1 MYSQS
6 FSPEALYACTTQ
18 AERRNSGLKR
28 KDFIEAIGKELG
40 NAIVDGTFHFQIK
53 QEGELFLNGRA
64 RKDFDYLCQNLILR
78 KLHNN
83 IKSIYKV
90 QQTDRNTIVRQMK
103 ILLNE
108 NVDMWVVR
116 LDVRHFYESINRE
129 KLLAKL
135 TEDARLSYPSITL
148 LQSLFKEPLVADS
161 TGMPRGL
168 GVSSAMSELYMKY
181 FDIAIRHVEGVYYY
195 ARFVDD
201 IIVFCSSER
210 SKDLVWKTAQS
221 ELNKLSLTLNVEK
234 SYSWNPSMFG
244 VNLIYLGYVFSK
256 DDFKVKVAIADKKIK
271 VIKTRVTKS
280 FVRFVKDRRYDLLKL
295 RIKFLTGN
303 FTLYQTDTLLPIK
316 VGIYFNYKQATNV
329 ECLDELDRYYQS
341 LLHCQT
347 GKLGGLIALT
357 KAQLKELEKYSFRFG
372 YENHVNHHFT
382 NDQMRSII
390 NCWL

>member
-1 MYSQS
+1 MYNQS

-18 AERRNSGLKR
+18 AERRNFGLKR
-28 KDFIEAIGKELG
+28 EDFIEAIENELG

-53 QEGELFLNGRA
+53 QDSGLFFNGRV

-83 IKSIYKV
+83 IKAIYKV
-90 QQTDRNTIVRQMK
+90 QQADRNTIVRQMK

-129 KLLAKL
+129 KLLTKL

-148 LQSLFKEPLVADS
+148 LQSLFKEPLVAYS

-181 FDIAIRHVEGVYYY
+181 FDIAIRHIEGVYYY

-201 IIVFCSSER
+201 IIVFCSSEH
-210 SKDLVWKTAQS
+210 SKDLVWDTAQS
-221 ELNKLSLTLNVEK
+221 ELNELGLTLNVGK
-234 SYSWNPSMFG
+234 SYSWSPSMIG

-256 DDFKVKVAIADKKIK
+256 ADSKVKVTIADKKIK
-271 VIKTRVTKS
+271 VIKTRLTKS
-280 FVRFVKDRRYDLLKL
+280 FIRFAKDRRFDLLKL

-303 FTLYQTDTLLPIK
+303 FTLYQADTLLPIK
-316 VGIYFNYKQATNV
+316 VGIFFNYKQATNV
-329 ECLDELDRYYQS
+329 DCLVELDRYYQS

-382 NDQMRSII
+382 NDQMRLII